1 MCSHKCYNNIFQ
13 IFQLFQSYVAACCS
27 MLQVISVLFE
37 GFILF
42 GRGRVG
48 VGRRGRAAR
57 AGGGGGLADGSA
69 GARRTGVPFP

>member
-27 MLQVISVLFE
+27 MLQVVSVLFE

-42 GRGRVG
+42 GRGESGSADGDARLARVG
-48 VGRRGRAAR
+48 KG
-57 AGGGGGLADGSA
+57 D
-69 GARRTGVPFP
+69 